1 MTKSGAQNNCCTK
14 TKTGLG
20 DTWAVSAL
28 DLLLFASVF
37 TTNDGPAPEVLV
49 QTQPQRAGHD
59 GETSRGKE
67 NPGGRS
73 DIPIAV

>member
-1 MTKSGAQNNCCTK
+1 M
-14 TKTGLG
+14 
-20 DTWAVSAL
+20 SAL

-59 GETSRGKE
+59 GETSREVAEGWGFVLGEIEKE
-67 NPGGRS
+67 
-73 DIPIAV
+73 

>member
-1 MTKSGAQNNCCTK
+1 M
-14 TKTGLG
+14 
-20 DTWAVSAL
+20 SAL

-37 TTNDGPAPEVLV
+37 TVNDGPVPEVLV